1 MSFYNRVCSSVS
13 PDSRRV
19 SDSAAEVNAKRRF
32 GAKGRR
38 CKVKDSNERLA
49 EYLDGF
55 ISKYDLESFVELAP
69 YRDGFRLHIIGHDY
83 YPIFLDVF
91 LDGEDF
97 VVEDYSTES
106 LSPSAI
112 WHIATFMG
120 VPEAQVKEKVRRF
133 IKLILKLVSLDHAK
147 ISRLGDSK
155 ILPSMVLGKFGG
167 KSQDSVADIFDCGSV
182 YALVATCLPE
192 DSEEV
197 YAGGPVLRSVNGV
210 PVSWIEGVPGS
221 YAFVNSLVD
230 SVDTKSGK
238 VKCAV
243 RKVRTSRLSNVT
255 DSMLKVSDCA
265 ITDVCQHLLDM
276 PDDHSCAVN
285 SVLRCKGGEDMK
297 LLGDVASSLGIEV
310 GKDGYAVI
318 PAHSLVDVV
327 KSLIGMFK
335 YLDVSE
341 EE

>member
-1 MSFYNRVCSSVS
+1 MSFYDRVCSSAL
-13 PDSRRV
+13 DDARRV
-19 SDSAAEVNAKRRF
+19 SDSAASLNVKRRF
-32 GAKGRR
+32 GAKGCRR
-38 CKVKDSNERLA
+38 KVKDSNERLA

-69 YRDGFRLHIIGHDY
+69 YRDGFRLHIIGHNY

-97 VVEDYSTES
+97 VVEDYSTEF

-112 WHIATFMG
+112 RHIATFMG
-120 VPEAQVKEKVRRF
+120 VPEAQVKEKVRRL
-133 IKLILKLVSLDHAK
+133 IKLILKLVSLNHAK
-147 ISRLGDSK
+147 ISSLGDSK

-221 YAFVNSLVD
+221 YDFVNSLVD

-255 DSMLKVSDCA
+255 DSMLKVSDRA
-265 ITDVCQHLLDM
+265 IMDACQHLMDI
-276 PDDHSCAVN
+276 PEGHSCAVN
-285 SVLRCKGGEDMK
+285 SVLNCKGGEDVK

-318 PAHSLVDVV
+318 PAHSLIDVV

-341 EE
+341 E